1 MSQAQRQI
9 LDTLYTRQHWVR
21 PYHSAAALP
30 WFVTVPE
37 ITTGSPAVKVRLLG
51 LMLMLAIRSGVQ
63 NRSTI
68 GRKTVNVWRSTVTL
82 TMILSV
88 SAPSET

>member
-1 MSQAQRQI
+1 MR
-9 LDTLYTRQHWVR
+9 
-21 PYHSAAALP
+21 
-30 WFVTVPE
+30 WFATVPE
-37 ITTGSPAVKVRLLG
+37 ITTSSPAVKVRLLG

-63 NRSTI
+63 RSTI

-82 TMILSV
+82 TVILSV